1 MVTPQHPFLSP
12 ADSAELLAFAGEL
25 ADAARAAILPHFRA
39 GPIDIENKASGAFDP
54 VTEADRGAERA
65 MRALIE
71 SRYPDHGIEGEEFGL
86 KPSASGWSWVLDPV
100 DGTRAFISGLPLWGT
115 LIGLTY
121 ETRPIIGIIDQA
133 YLQERFRGWP
143 GGADLHDR
151 HGVRPLRVR
160 ACPDLREATASTTDV
175 HLFNPSEAGGF
186 EMVRRTAR
194 LTRYG
199 CDCYAYAMLASGYV
213 DLVVESGLKPYD
225 VAGLIPVIEG
235 AGGSVTNWRGE
246 PAWRGG
252 QIIAAGDPRA
262 RDQALVALR
271 RAAD

>member
-1 MVTPQHPFLSP
+1 
-12 ADSAELLAFAGEL
+12 
-25 ADAARAAILPHFRA
+25 
-39 GPIDIENKASGAFDP
+39 
-54 VTEADRGAERA
+54 
-65 MRALIE
+65 
-71 SRYPDHGIEGEEFGL
+71 
-86 KPSASGWSWVLDPV
+86 
-100 DGTRAFISGLPLWGT
+100 
-115 LIGLTY
+115 
-121 ETRPIIGIIDQA
+121 
-133 YLQERFRGWP
+133 
-143 GGADLHDR
+143 
-151 HGVRPLRVR
+151 
-160 ACPDLREATASTTDV
+160 
-175 HLFNPSEAGGF
+175 
-186 EMVRRTAR
+186 MVRRTAR

-262 RDQALVALR
+262 RDQELVALR